1 MRRLRSF
8 PPLAL
13 LALTASVGCGSS
25 RTTSN
30 ERPPTGPSA
39 PPLDSA
45 LVPTAV
51 ASASAAPVDAPP
63 TGIPS
68 DANILLISIDSLRAD
83 RLLSHGY
90 AEDVMPNINALEKTS
105 LTYSRFYAVSSYTSQ
120 SIAGMLAG
128 RYPSELK
135 RNGSFFN
142 VYPEDET
149 FFPEAL
155 QSFGIRTISGQAH
168 FYFKKEKAGF
178 HQGFDVWDL
187 VEGIKADN
195 KQDINITSPGL
206 LDLATKHLSD
216 EANTKGRFFAWYH
229 FMDPH
234 ELYQPHEEKNFGK
247 KAPKLYDGEIYFTDI
262 YVKKLLDFVDAQ
274 PWGKRT
280 IVVLTAD
287 HGEAFNQHDIRTH
300 GFELYD
306 VVTRV
311 PLIVHGP
318 GIAARTITEPRS
330 MIDFAPTFF
339 EIFGAKPDPAFQGT
353 SLVDEWKGGATPQR
367 DVVTDLARTTDND
380 RRRTLIH
387 GDWEIMEFGD
397 ADAFQLYDLAND
409 PDQNKDLSRKDKD
422 KQKEMRDLMKAE
434 KDRIKEICPSRTSN
448 LAHKKD
454 GKPC

>member
-1 MRRLRSF
+1 MRRLTLVLVAG
-8 PPLAL
+8 LA
-13 LALTASVGCGSS
+13 GCSS
-25 RTTSN
+25 ANTRTSQHQ
-30 ERPPTGPSA
+30 RPPTGPSA

-51 ASASAAPVDAPP
+51 ASASEQPPTPPP
-63 TGIPS
+63 TGIPA
-68 DANILLISIDSLRAD
+68 DANVLVISIDSLRAD

-149 FFPEAL
+149 FFPEEL
-155 QSFGIRTISGQAH
+155 QSAGIRTISGQAH

-195 KQDINITSPGL
+195 KQDVNITSPGL
-206 LDLATKHLSD
+206 FDLATKQLSD

-234 ELYQPHEEKNFGK
+234 ELYQPHEEKSFGK
-247 KAPKLYDGEIYFTDI
+247 KAKPLYDGEIYYTDI

-280 IVVLTAD
+280 VVVITAD

-318 GIAARTITEPRS
+318 GVVPRTIDEPRS
-330 MIDFAPTFF
+330 MIDFAPTFL
-339 EIFGAKPDPAFQGT
+339 EIFGVKADPAFQGT
-353 SLVDEWKGGATPQR
+353 SLVDEWRGGATPAR

-397 ADAFQLYDLAND
+397 ADAYKLFDLAND
-409 PDQNKDLSRKDKD
+409 PDQDKDLSRKNKE
-422 KQKEMRDLMKAE
+422 KQAEMRDILKAE
-434 KDRIKEICPSRTSN
+434 KAKIKEICPSRTSG
-448 LAHKKD
+448 LSHKKD

>member
-1 MRRLRSF
+1 MRRL
-8 PPLAL
+8 AL
-13 LALTASVGCGSS
+13 LLLAGLLGCGSNAQSS
-25 RTTSN
+25 RN
-30 ERPPTGPSA
+30 RPPPGPSA

-45 LVPTAV
+45 LVPTAL
-51 ASASAAPVDAPP
+51 ASDATPAPKPP
-63 TGIPS
+63 ETGIPS
-68 DANILLISIDSLRAD
+68 DANVLVVSIDSLRAD

-90 AEDVMPNINALEKTS
+90 AEDVMPNINALEKS
-105 LTYSRFYAVSSYTSQ
+105 SVSYSRFYAVSSYTSQ

-149 FFPEAL
+149 FFPEEL
-155 QSFGIRTISGQAH
+155 QAAGIRTISGQAH
-168 FYFKKEKAGF
+168 FYFDKKKAGF

-187 VEGIKADN
+187 VPDIKADN

-206 LDLATKHLSD
+206 FDLATKHLSD

-234 ELYQPHEEKNFGK
+234 ELYKPHEEKNFGK
-247 KAPKLYDGEIYFTDI
+247 KAPKLYDGEIFYTDI

-280 IVVLTAD
+280 VVIITAD

-306 VVTRV
+306 VVTRI
-311 PLIVHGP
+311 PLIVRGP
-318 GIAARTITEPRS
+318 GIIPRVIDEPRS
-330 MIDFAPTFF
+330 MIDFAPTFL
-339 EIFGAKPDPAFQGT
+339 EIFGVKEDPAFQGK
-353 SLVDEWKGGATPQR
+353 SLVDEWRGGPTPAR

-380 RRRTLIH
+380 RRRTLIR

-397 ADAFQLYDLAND
+397 ADAFKLFDLSKD
-409 PDQNKDLSRKDKD
+409 PDQDKDLSRKEKD
-422 KQKEMRDLMKAE
+422 KQAEMRDVMKAQ
-434 KDRIKEICPSRTSN
+434 KDKIKEICPSRTSN
-448 LAHKKD
+448 LSHKKD